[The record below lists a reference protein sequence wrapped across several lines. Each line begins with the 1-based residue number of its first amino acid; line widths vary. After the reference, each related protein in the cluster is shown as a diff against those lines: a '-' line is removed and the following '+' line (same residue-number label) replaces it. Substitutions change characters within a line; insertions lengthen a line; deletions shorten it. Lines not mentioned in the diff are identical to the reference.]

1 MFSGFRRTPGATPM
15 QPRSSSESA
24 SGSTR
29 ALFACRGALSRGS
42 LTRGRHPPVPGSLLC
57 PSNAARTD
65 FRAEGAPPAVDRRW
79 QRRDH
84 RARF

>member
-42 LTRGRHPPVPGSLLC
+42 LTRGRHPTGAWKPTMSIERGS
-57 PSNAARTD
+57 N
-65 FRAEGAPPAVDRRW
+65 
-79 QRRDH
+79 
-84 RARF
+84 